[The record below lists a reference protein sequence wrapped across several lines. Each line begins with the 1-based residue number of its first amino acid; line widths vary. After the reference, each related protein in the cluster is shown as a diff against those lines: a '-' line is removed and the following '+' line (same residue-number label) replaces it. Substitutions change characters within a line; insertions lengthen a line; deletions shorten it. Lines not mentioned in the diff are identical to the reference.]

1 MVYIAGRNQLATG
14 KGGDRAAVFRELRTS
29 VFSACLFTSRPL
41 HVHIFMSTFDTNTSD
56 AAYPGC
62 NLCWLA
68 AMCASA
74 LPLNTAMRATPVD
87 GPMARFTLQPL
98 GTQILE
104 WFRDD
109 LDTIGFSHKSTWFG
123 YSKLWLPRLLPAED
137 WVAFIDTD
145 TVFVRDPWALLDM
158 RHTVMGPTHHI
169 AAIVTPGMGFTARIN
184 SGVMVM
190 ALGRLRASNWAEALR
205 ASVQR
210 NRGWPVGAAVDA
222 ATEVRVFNHSTGTEG
237 VVGKSDGVQSGS
249 SLILRPRFNASRDWN
264 CDAFHWGRFPP
275 GHQLCLSVSC
285 LDLRDN
291 RNWTLPTVNSDR
303 ARAQCESG
311 TELSDSATPS
321 MANRW
326 LVSELGRHSD
336 LE

>member
-1 MVYIAGRNQLATG
+1 M
-14 KGGDRAAVFRELRTS
+14 
-29 VFSACLFTSRPL
+29 
-41 HVHIFMSTFDTNTSD
+41 HTF
-56 AAYPGC
+56 ARLP
-62 NLCWLA
+62 
-68 AMCASA
+68 A
-74 LPLNTAMRATPVD
+74 LSI
-87 GPMARFTLQPL
+87 GARSPA
-98 GTQILE
+98 QIV
-104 WFRDD
+104 
-109 LDTIGFSHKSTWFG
+109 GFSHKSTWFG
-123 YSKLWLPRLLPAED
+123 YSKLWLPRLLPMDD

-145 TVFVRDPWALLDM
+145 TVFMRDPWALLDM

-169 AAIVTPGMGFTARIN
+169 AAIVTPGMGFPARIN

-190 ALGRLRASNWAEALR
+190 ALGRLRASNWTEALR

-222 ATEVRVFNHSTGTEG
+222 AAEVQVFNHSTGTEG
-237 VVGKSDGVQSGS
+237 VVGKSDGVQSSS
-249 SLILRPRFNASRDWN
+249 SLIARPRFNASRDWN
-264 CDAFHWGRFPP
+264 CDEFHWGRFPP

-291 RNWTLPTVNSDR
+291 RNWNLPTVNSVK
-303 ARAQCESG
+303 ARAKCENTVG
-311 TELSDSATPS
+311 ELSDNSKDSSTIP